1 MNIKWQDNQLSS
13 YRQEK
18 LNYVDNNDNER
29 GADRAAER
37 PKGFKRL
44 PSIES
49 ARAFSRA
56 ISFRN
61 LNFLF
66 AHQMVPVPIERL
78 LSR

>member
-37 PKGFKRL
+37 PEGFKEA
-44 PSIES
+44 PNES

-61 LNFLF
+61 LNFFF